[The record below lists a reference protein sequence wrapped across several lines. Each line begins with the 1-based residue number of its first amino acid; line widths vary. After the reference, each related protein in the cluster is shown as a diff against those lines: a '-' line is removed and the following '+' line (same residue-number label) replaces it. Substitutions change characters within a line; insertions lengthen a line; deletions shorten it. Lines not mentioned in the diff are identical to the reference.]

1 MPTYPS
7 SLYKGV
13 ARSAN
18 GTTNDPG
25 SYLFNNLTTY
35 QELKD
40 TVIGYGSGPNDSTTV
55 LYNSAAKYPTDVN
68 VGVEN
73 ISTQTHFVNDFASM
87 LNTLEYEI
95 LAIQT
100 SMASMT
106 GIGASFVAASNSLS
120 IRNLKSKADKY
131 VFELK
136 RLRGDIDRM
145 NTTGFPGNDIVGMGL
160 TSVYPSG
167 RNRGWG
173 PN

>member
-55 LYNSAAKYPTDVN
+55 LYNSAAKYPTDITF
-68 VGVEN
+68 GV
-73 ISTQTHFVNDFASM
+73 T
-87 LNTLEYEI
+87 
-95 LAIQT
+95 
-100 SMASMT
+100 
-106 GIGASFVAASNSLS
+106 
-120 IRNLKSKADKY
+120 
-131 VFELK
+131 
-136 RLRGDIDRM
+136 
-145 NTTGFPGNDIVGMGL
+145 GMGTSTFTDFGLAQTNLSTLISAYTAAVTSITATERSIAVALSGISYNNLQSKMEKMAFEFNKLIADVTVVNAGTAL
-160 TSVYPSG
+160 TTTTVSRYPSSQ
-167 RNRGWG
+167 NRFTNTAGG
-173 PN
+173 I

>member
-55 LYNSAAKYPTDVN
+55 TFNSAAKYPTDVKF
-68 VGVEN
+68 GV
-73 ISTQTHFVNDFASM
+73 
-87 LNTLEYEI
+87 
-95 LAIQT
+95 
-100 SMASMT
+100 T
-106 GIGASFVAASNSLS
+106 GIATSTFADFDLAQANLTTIISAYSSAITSITSTEKAQAAALS
-120 IRNLKSKADKY
+120 GISYNNFLS
-131 VFELK
+131 
-136 RLRGDIDRM
+136 
-145 NTTGFPGNDIVGMGL
+145 
-160 TSVYPSG
+160 
-167 RNRGWG
+167 
-173 PN
+173 

>member
-55 LYNSAAKYPTDVN
+55 TYNSAAKYPTDVTFGVTGVMTDTYTDFSTAQTN
-68 VGVEN
+68 LSTLISAYTAAVTSITATEKTIAVAFSGISYNNLQSKMEKMAFEFNRLIADVTLVNAGTAGGATTAVG
-73 ISTQTHFVNDFASM
+73 
-87 LNTLEYEI
+87 
-95 LAIQT
+95 
-100 SMASMT
+100 
-106 GIGASFVAASNSLS
+106 
-120 IRNLKSKADKY
+120 R
-131 VFELK
+131 
-136 RLRGDIDRM
+136 
-145 NTTGFPGNDIVGMGL
+145 
-160 TSVYPSG
+160 YPSSQ
-167 RNRGWG
+167 NRFTRTAGG
-173 PN
+173 Q

>member
-55 LYNSAAKYPTDVN
+55 TYNSAAKYPTDVRF
-68 VGVEN
+68 GVTGLGTSTYEDFDLVQARLTTL
-73 ISTQTHFVNDFASM
+73 ISAYTTAVTSITATEKEIAVALSGISYNNLQSKMEKMTYEFSRLINDVTLVNAG
-87 LNTLEYEI
+87 T
-95 LAIQT
+95 AVT
-100 SMASMT
+100 STVS
-106 GIGASFVAASNSLS
+106 
-120 IRNLKSKADKY
+120 R
-131 VFELK
+131 
-136 RLRGDIDRM
+136 
-145 NTTGFPGNDIVGMGL
+145 
-160 TSVYPSG
+160 YPSSQ
-167 RNRGWG
+167 NRFTNTAGG
-173 PN
+173 I

>member
-55 LYNSAAKYPTDVN
+55 TYNSAAKYPTDVRF
-68 VGVEN
+68 GVTGLGTSTYEDFDLVQARLTTL
-73 ISTQTHFVNDFASM
+73 ISAYTTAVTSITATEKEIAVALSGISYNNLQSKMEKMTYEFSRLINDVTLVNAG
-87 LNTLEYEI
+87 T
-95 LAIQT
+95 AIT
-100 SMASMT
+100 STVS
-106 GIGASFVAASNSLS
+106 
-120 IRNLKSKADKY
+120 R
-131 VFELK
+131 
-136 RLRGDIDRM
+136 
-145 NTTGFPGNDIVGMGL
+145 
-160 TSVYPSG
+160 YPSSQ
-167 RNRGWG
+167 NRFTNTAGG
-173 PN
+173 I

>member
-55 LYNSAAKYPTDVN
+55 TYNSAAKYPTDVKFGVTGVQTDTYTDFSTAQTNLSTLISAYTSAVGSITATEKN
-68 VGVEN
+68 VAVALSG
-73 ISTQTHFVNDFASM
+73 ISYNNLQSKMEKMAYEFNKLIADVTLVNAG
-87 LNTLEYEI
+87 T
-95 LAIQT
+95 A
-100 SMASMT
+100 
-106 GIGASFVAASNSLS
+106 GGA
-120 IRNLKSKADKY
+120 
-131 VFELK
+131 
-136 RLRGDIDRM
+136 
-145 NTTGFPGNDIVGMGL
+145 TTALGR
-160 TSVYPSG
+160 YPSSW
-167 RNRGWG
+167 NRYTNTAGG
-173 PN
+173 L

>member
-55 LYNSAAKYPTDVN
+55 TYNSAAKYPTDVRFGVTGVLTDTYTDFGTAQTN
-68 VGVEN
+68 LSTLISAYTTAVGSITATEKTIAVAFSG
-73 ISTQTHFVNDFASM
+73 ISYNNLQSKMEKMAFEFNKLIADVTLVNAG
-87 LNTLEYEI
+87 TAGGATT
-95 LAIQT
+95 AI
-100 SMASMT
+100 
-106 GIGASFVAASNSLS
+106 G
-120 IRNLKSKADKY
+120 R
-131 VFELK
+131 
-136 RLRGDIDRM
+136 
-145 NTTGFPGNDIVGMGL
+145 
-160 TSVYPSG
+160 YPSSW
-167 RNRGWG
+167 NRYTNSAGG
-173 PN
+173 L

>member
-55 LYNSAAKYPTDVN
+55 SYNSAAKYPTDVTF
-68 VGVEN
+68 GVTGLGTSTFTDFGLAQAN
-73 ISTQTHFVNDFASM
+73 LSTLISAYTTAVTSITATERSIAVALSGVSYNNLQSKMEKMAFEFSKLIADVTVVNAGTA
-87 LNTLEYEI
+87 L
-95 LAIQT
+95 
-100 SMASMT
+100 
-106 GIGASFVAASNSLS
+106 
-120 IRNLKSKADKY
+120 
-131 VFELK
+131 
-136 RLRGDIDRM
+136 
-145 NTTGFPGNDIVGMGL
+145 TTTTV
-160 TSVYPSG
+160 SRYPSSQ
-167 RNRGWG
+167 NRFTNTAGG
-173 PN
+173 I